1 MPHEPNKADIT
12 TYSVHLKFRCWQNV
26 RFTQNYDSL
35 LALKLTVQ
43 LHTNPILLGYRSSS
57 VQYHH
62 VD

>member
-1 MPHEPNKADIT
+1 MSGLPK
-12 TYSVHLKFRCWQNV
+12 
-26 RFTQNYDSL
+26 NYDSL

-43 LHTNPILLGYRSSS
+43 LHTNPILLRYRSSS